1 MVTYIGRRSKKRRAV
16 CIYGLSRR
24 CSGKESACQ
33 YRRHKRHGFS
43 LSIGKISRVGNG
55 NPLQYP
61 CLKNSMDK
69 GVWQARVCGVTK
81 SQTRLSTHTCVC
93 IADSRCYTAETN
105 TFQTNKNELKNS
117 QESVMSTKLTS
128 FKKYSGKR
136 LNFKKSLYPFLSSLP
151 QSQELEM
158 I

>member
-1 MVTYIGRRSKKRRAV
+1 
-16 CIYGLSRR
+16 
-24 CSGKESACQ
+24 
-33 YRRHKRHGFS
+33 
-43 LSIGKISRVGNG
+43 
-55 NPLQYP
+55 
-61 CLKNSMDK
+61 MDK